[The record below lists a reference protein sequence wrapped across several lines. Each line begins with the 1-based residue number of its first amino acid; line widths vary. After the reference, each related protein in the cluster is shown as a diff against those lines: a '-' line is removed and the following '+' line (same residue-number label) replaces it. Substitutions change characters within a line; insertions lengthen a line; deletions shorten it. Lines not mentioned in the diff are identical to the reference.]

1 MRINSVLMEYNK
13 SSGRPMKL
21 LILTYNLTRP
31 SFRQRI
37 ELHLDI
43 LRSAGIECE
52 ICLYPRGNF
61 ARWKVLKRC
70 FDFDAVL
77 LQKKTLNFFD
87 AFLLRRYARKVIFD
101 FDDAIMYSANEPERE
116 CSPRKYSR
124 PFERTVKLS
133 DMVIAGN
140 SYLARLAERFSSN
153 VEVVPTGLDINRYEL
168 DSKPRKDGKIRLVW
182 IGSQATLKYLKQI
195 APALERIGERFDNVI
210 LRIICDSFFDLQNM
224 KVEKRRWSLE
234 TEAADL
240 VGSDIGL
247 SPLEDDRF
255 TRGKCGF
262 KILQYAASG
271 LPVVAS
277 PAGVNSDYVKPGTTG
292 LLAISTCEWVD
303 ALTELIEKA
312 ILRKKMG
319 ENNLSFVK
327 DFDADI
333 VGQKLVELIKK
344 VCSPP

>member
-1 MRINSVLMEYNK
+1 
-13 SSGRPMKL
+13 MKL

-43 LRSAGIECE
+43 LRNAGIDCE
-52 ICLYPRGNF
+52 VCLYPRGNF
-61 ARWKVLKRC
+61 ARWKTLKRC
-70 FDFDAVL
+70 SNFDAVL
-77 LQKKTLNFFD
+77 LQKKTLNLFD
-87 AFLLRRYARKVIFD
+87 GFLLRRYARKVIFD
-101 FDDAIMYSANEPERE
+101 FDDAIMYSADEPEKE
-116 CSPRKYSR
+116 CSPRKYAR

-133 DMVIAGN
+133 DLVIAGN
-140 SYLARLAERFSSN
+140 SYLAQLAESFSSN
-153 VEVVPTGLDINRYEL
+153 VEVIPTGLDISRYEL
-168 DSKPRKDGKIRLVW
+168 DSKSQKDDKIRLVW
-182 IGSQATLKYLKQI
+182 IGSRSTLKYLRQI
-195 APALERIGERFDNVI
+195 APALEQIGQRFDNVV

-224 KVEKRRWSLE
+224 AIEKCHWSLE
-234 TEAADL
+234 TQAADL

-292 LLAISTCEWVD
+292 LLAISTSEWVD
-303 ALTELIEKA
+303 SITRLIKESG
-312 ILRKKMG
+312 LRKSMG
-319 ENNLSFVK
+319 ENNLSFVR

-333 VGQKLVELIKK
+333 IGRKLAELIKNL
-344 VCSPP
+344 CSLP

>member
-1 MRINSVLMEYNK
+1 
-13 SSGRPMKL
+13 MKL
-21 LILTYNLTRP
+21 LILTYNLNRP

-43 LRSAGIECE
+43 LRNAGIDCE
-52 ICLYPRGNF
+52 VCLYPRENL
-61 ARWKVLKRC
+61 ARWKTLKRC
-70 FDFDAVL
+70 SDFDAVL

-87 AFLLRRYARKVIFD
+87 SVLLRHYAHKVVFD
-101 FDDAIMYSANEPERE
+101 FDDAIMYSADEPDKR

-124 PFERTVKLS
+124 PFERTIKLS

-140 SYLARLAERFSSN
+140 YYLARLAERASSN
-153 VEVVPTGLDINRYEL
+153 VEVVPTGLDISRYEL
-168 DSKPRKDGKIRLVW
+168 DSKLQKDGKIRLVW

-195 APALERIGERFDNVI
+195 TPALERIGGRFGNVV
-210 LRIICDSFFDLQNM
+210 LRIVCDSFFDLQNM
-224 KVEKRRWSLE
+224 EVEKRRWSLE
-234 TEAADL
+234 TQAADL
-240 VGSDIGL
+240 VSSDIGL
-247 SPLEDDRF
+247 APLEDDRF

-277 PAGVNSDYVKPGTTG
+277 PAGVNSDFVKVGSTG
-292 LLAISTCEWVD
+292 LLAGSTAEWVD
-303 ALTELIEKA
+303 ALAELIEEPR
-312 ILRKKMG
+312 LRKSMG

-333 VGQKLVELIKK
+333 IGRRLAELIKK
-344 VCSPP
+344 TCSRP